1 MKPPMSKL
9 RHWTLLA
16 TALWPLW
23 AQAQTPQDAEVRR
36 LLEIQVELAWL
47 ADPLTFPYFLDA
59 QLQGQ
64 TLEIHGHVPSPEVR
78 ERACQLARLYCPL
91 AIQDVMREHASLA
104 VRPVRRPPQQLQH
117 MAASSLRLAL
127 PASDKIL
134 VSCALDG
141 QVTLQGTVTSWEEKL
156 AASQALRRLHGCLCV
171 ANQLD
176 IPTVPGHDA
185 HLHHFPCSPVI
196 KASAGLDSRPQ
207 VHTNPPQSAAAVNR
221 RPVIVPASLAASGDV
236 KKPEPKKLLGLS
248 QFGPAMKEVRPS
260 LPGGVKTSAES
271 DNATLTEAG
280 LQERLVKALGKDRPV
295 TVRFLAP
302 TAVRVE
308 LPARNQ
314 SEANQLAERVF
325 ALLDLPPTYH
335 VEVNLLL
342 AP

>member
-1 MKPPMSKL
+1 MSKL
-9 RHWTLLA
+9 CHWTLLA
-16 TALWPLW
+16 AALWPLW
-23 AQAQTPQDAEVRR
+23 APAQTPQDAEVRR

-59 QLQGQ
+59 RLQGQ

-91 AIQDVMREHASLA
+91 TVQDVMKEHASLA
-104 VRPVRRPPQQLQH
+104 VRPVRRQPQQLQQ

-127 PASDKIL
+127 PAPDKIL
-134 VSCALDG
+134 VSCALEG
-141 QVTLQGTVTSWEEKL
+141 QVTLQGTVKSWEEKL

-171 ANQLD
+171 ANHLD
-176 IPTVPGHDA
+176 IPTVPGHDD
-185 HLHHFPCSPVI
+185 HLHHNR
-196 KASAGLDSRPQ
+196 SA
-207 VHTNPPQSAAAVNR
+207 
-221 RPVIVPASLAASGDV
+221 VIVPASLGASGDV
-236 KKPEPKKLLGLS
+236 KKPEPKKLLVLS
-248 QFGPAMKEVRPS
+248 HFGPAMKEVRPS
-260 LPGGVKTSAES
+260 LPGGVKPSAES
-271 DNATLTEAG
+271 GKAPLTEAR

-295 TVRFLAP
+295 TVRFVAP

-308 LPARNQ
+308 LQARNQ